1 MKKLLVQFTEGTDKL
16 YNLDNY
22 STITVGRLKTSVI
35 YLQNRYISRVQCGL
49 TLFNLIQEFTR

>member
-49 TLFNLIQEFTR
+49 TLFNFDTGVH